1 VTTPSASLV
10 ASLLVVAACG
20 GGQKP
25 VEPIVAEP
33 PSVEDSGDSGSPSS
47 EEEDGVDIVSTR
59 GKIDPEKVTRAIE
72 PHAGAIEAC
81 YTDHV
86 GRRKWLGGGVELRWD
101 VAADGA
107 LTQVR
112 MTHSDLGAWAIEKCL
127 LDIARSLDLG
137 KPKGG
142 KAHVSAPLSFS
153 LGSGAVQ
160 WDEDQAIRAVGGK
173 FKELGECARTAKT
186 ADPTNV
192 TITIYVGTRGKVQSV
207 GFASPS
213 GFEDAWADCAEGRVA
228 AWALTDPRGKVA
240 KLSFVYNPA
249 ELPEDGAEDGADDEE
264 M

>member
-1 VTTPSASLV
+1 MKQYPAW
-10 ASLLVVAACG
+10 LLFAVVACG
-20 GGQKP
+20 GPQK

-33 PSVEDSGDSGSPSS
+33 PPVEDSGDSGSPSS
-47 EEEDGVDIVSTR
+47 EEEDGVEIVSTR
-59 GKIDPEKVTRAIE
+59 GKIDPDKVTRAIE

-81 YTDHV
+81 YADNV

-101 VAADGA
+101 VAADGV

-112 MTHSDLGAWAIEKCL
+112 MTSSDLGAWTIEKCL
-127 LDIARSLDLG
+127 LDIARGLDLG

-153 LGSGAVQ
+153 LGSGAVV

-173 FKELGECARTAKT
+173 FKELGECAKTAKT
-186 ADPTNV
+186 SDPTNV
-192 TITIYVGTRGKVQSV
+192 TVTIYVGTRGKVQSV

-213 GFEDAWADCAEGRVA
+213 GFDDAWADCAHGRA
-228 AWALTDPRGKVA
+228 MAWALTDPRGKVA

-249 ELPEDGAEDGADDEE
+249 AISEDGIDDEE

>member
-1 VTTPSASLV
+1 MKQLTYLAF
-10 ASLLVVAACG
+10 AAVAACG
-20 GGQKP
+20 GSQKP
-25 VEPIVAEP
+25 EPIVAEP
-33 PSVEDSGDSGSPSS
+33 PPVDDGGDSGSPAS
-47 EEEDGVDIVSTR
+47 EEEDGVEIVSTR
-59 GKIDPEKVTRAIE
+59 GKIDPDAVTRAIE
-72 PHAGAIEAC
+72 PHASAIEAC
-81 YTDHV
+81 YADNV

-112 MTHSDLGAWAIEKCL
+112 LTQSDLGAWAIEKCV

-153 LGSGAVQ
+153 LGSGAMV

-186 ADPTNV
+186 PDPTNV
-192 TITIYVGTRGKVQSV
+192 TVTIYVGTRGKVQSV

-213 GFEDAWADCAEGRVA
+213 GFDDAWADCAQGRVS

-249 ELPEDGAEDGADDEE
+249 AIPEDGSDGTDDEE
-264 M
+264 L